1 MKQGTSI
8 TETAATGLFPT
19 GREIRKR
26 TEITTRLIKSEA
38 TNLRRDRYDPQV
50 WRRAGMPRKI
60 AGVNALPLA
69 SVTLPVYGGR
79 GVLLIGHNN
88 SLYCRIDRLMTEDDI
103 QTPEEMTAGKYIAG
117 EPRLLTQ
124 LPATPLLA
132 DCSTEGVIRLMLNHS
147 PDVYITYADTPTPT
161 LSYHGEMPQLPE
173 IRLTATDYNT
183 LYEQLPTVALTGT
196 SSGASGSQ
204 LSEADSLRVANA
216 LTAAYD
222 TLRSRARGMDYCV
235 QPVMARYRILDAGG
249 KSIAVGPL
257 VTIADPD
264 GYSATGSIQQISTD
278 GMQTLTGGAVEM
290 KVYRPGY
297 VVAQPLSAP
306 WNRLA
311 AKMII
316 EITDEIDPL
325 TKGTGA
331 PHGVHRDAASGRVTV
346 TSRMPGFGNG
356 TVLDRIR
363 LTDLALQSA
372 GAKMRTVAELPLPFL
387 DAANAAGS
395 VKSFSGTAAGQP
407 SEATGGVAQTVSK
420 SYSAGIATGG
430 LTILCNPRQEV
441 FAGWSPEDF
450 IMARG
455 AASGEWRMAFTV
467 TISTPAGEKTVT
479 RETVSREGVP
489 TALLPTLIYPSE
501 DATALTVSYLSPAGE
516 AFGKR
521 YPLTPI
527 AGRGIA
533 VYISPAL
540 EKLSP
545 APTGSA
551 LAAYNPP
558 PSTAA
563 PVYREGVADVY
574 PSSDTGQLLDS
585 RRVSDKVITAVREVP
600 RSGSGWDFSRSKL
613 LFFGFEGIK
622 IATVNS
628 RGGFNSVAPVDNRP
642 VRYAA
647 GICDGDGQRGAALRV
662 IAGDSLLELS
672 GQQVTTTAI
681 PPLPYPPVAAGWN
694 SRYSELWLL
703 CSDGSLYR
711 LSQEGELLRVD
722 LPGIA
727 QTMSIPVRFA
737 AFDGEL
743 LLGCDGGVFNL
754 SEEQQTDAL
763 AIQLTQRCQVSLPP
777 EELTL
782 NIFSKAID
790 GKITLSGDNG
800 TEIPQPLLELRLSG
814 AVNAPIKV
822 RLAAPR
828 RRWIEMSCRLTA
840 APDLAIHPYGLT

>member
-1 MKQGTSI
+1 MPAAAIPLADRKQ
-8 TETAATGLFPT
+8 
-19 GREIRKR
+19 RKR
-26 TEITTRLIKSEA
+26 AAITSRLIKSEA
-38 TNLRRDRYDPQV
+38 TNLRRDRHDPQV
-50 WRRAGMPRKI
+50 WRRAGMPRKTTGI
-60 AGVNALPLA
+60 NALPLT
-69 SVTLPVYGGR
+69 SFPLPGYGGR
-79 GVLLIGHNN
+79 GLLLTGHDN
-88 SLYCRIDRLMTEDDI
+88 SLYYRFDRRMTEDDI
-103 QTPEEMTAGKYIAG
+103 HSPEELTAGKYIAG
-117 EPRLLTQ
+117 EPTLLTQ
-124 LPATPLLA
+124 LPAAPILA
-132 DCSTEGVIRLMLNHS
+132 DSTTEGVIRLMLNHR
-147 PDVYITYADTPTPT
+147 PDVYITYSDSPTPT
-161 LSYHGEMPQLPE
+161 LNYHGAMPQLPE

-204 LSEADSLRVANA
+204 LSEADSLRVASA
-216 LTAAYD
+216 LTSAYE
-222 TLRSRARGMDYCV
+222 TLRGRAWGMDYCV

-264 GYSATGSIQQISTD
+264 GYSATGSIQQTSTD

-290 KVYRPGY
+290 RVYRPGY
-297 VVAQPLSAP
+297 VVAQPLPAP

-311 AKMII
+311 ARMII
-316 EITDEIDPL
+316 ELTDEIEPL
-325 TKGTGA
+325 VKGTGA

-346 TSRMPGFGNG
+346 TSRIPGFGNG
-356 TVLDRIR
+356 TVIDRIR

-372 GAKMRTVAELPLPFL
+372 GAKMRTVAEVPLPFL
-387 DAANAAGS
+387 DAANAAGT

-407 SEATGGVAQTVSK
+407 SEGAGGVAQAVSK
-420 SYSAGIATGG
+420 SYSAGIGTGG

-441 FAGWSPEDF
+441 FPGWSPEDF

-455 AASGEWRMAFTV
+455 AASGEWRMAFTA
-467 TISTPAGEKTVT
+467 TISTPTGEKTVT

-489 TALLPTLIYPSE
+489 TALLPTLVYPSE

-516 AFGKR
+516 AFEKR
-521 YPLTPI
+521 YPLTPVT
-527 AGRGIA
+527 GRGIA
-533 VYISPAL
+533 VYISSAL

-551 LAAYNPP
+551 AAAYNPP
-558 PSTAA
+558 LSTAT
-563 PVYREGVADVY
+563 PVYRDGVADIY
-574 PSSDTGQLLDS
+574 PASDTGQLLDS
-585 RRVSDKVITAVREVP
+585 RRISGRAITAVREVP

-613 LFFGFEGIK
+613 LFFGLEGIK

-642 VRYAA
+642 VRYPA
-647 GICDGDGQRGAALRV
+647 GICDSDGQRGAALRV

-672 GQQVTTTAI
+672 GQQVTTAII

-711 LSQEGELLRVD
+711 LSREGELLRVD

-727 QTMSIPVRFA
+727 QTMSVPIRFA

-763 AIQLTQRCQVSLPP
+763 AIQLTQRSEISLPP
-777 EELTL
+777 EVLTL

-790 GKITLSGDNG
+790 GEITLSGDNG
-800 TEIPQPLLELRLSG
+800 SEIPQPLLNLRLSG
-814 AVNAPIKV
+814 AVNAPITV

-828 RRWIEMSCRLTA
+828 RRWIETTYRLTA
-840 APDLAIHPYGLT
+840 APDLAIHPYQLT